1 MEQFYTVREANA
13 RLPALTR
20 LLQEMQALGHQLA
33 EIEGRGVAVKE
44 KIKSNGDHN
53 PSEDVMLAQSER
65 SIEEALQLAISQ
77 LAEWNIQLKDLQR
90 GLVDFPA
97 RLEGR
102 TVFLCW
108 ELGEEE
114 VAFWHEI
121 DTGFG
126 GRLPIDDRLA

>member
-1 MEQFYTVREANA
+1 MQQFYTVRDANKK
-13 RLPALTR
+13 LPELTR
-20 LLQEMQALGHQLA
+20 LLREMQALGLQLA
-33 EIEGRGVAVKE
+33 ELQGRGIEVKE
-44 KIKSNGDHN
+44 KIRSNGDHN

-65 SIEEALQLAISQ
+65 SLEETLQLAISQ
-77 LAEWNIQLKDLQR
+77 LSEWNIQLKDLQR

-114 VAFWHEI
+114 VGFWHET
-121 DTGFG
+121 DTGFSA
-126 GRLPIDDRLA
+126 RLPIDDRLA

>member
-1 MEQFYTVREANA
+1 LEQFYTVRDANA
-13 RLPALTR
+13 KLPDLTR
-20 LLQEMQALGHQLA
+20 LLQEMQALGLQLA
-33 EIEGRGVAVKE
+33 EIQGRGAVVKE
-44 KIKSNGDHN
+44 KIKTNGDHN

-65 SIEEALQLAISQ
+65 SLEEALQLAIAQ

-108 ELGEEE
+108 ELGEQE
-114 VAFWHEI
+114 VAFWHET

-126 GRLPIDDRLA
+126 GRRPIDDRLA

>member
-1 MEQFYTVREANA
+1 MEQFYTVREANNK
-13 RLPALTR
+13 LPELTR
-20 LLQEMQALGHQLA
+20 LLHEMQALGLQLA
-33 EIEGRGVAVKE
+33 ELQGRGIAVKE

-65 SIEEALQLAISQ
+65 SLEETLQLAISQ

-114 VAFWHEI
+114 VGFWHET
-121 DTGFG
+121 DTGFS
-126 GRLPIDDRLA
+126 GRMPIDDRLT

>member
-1 MEQFYTVREANA
+1 MEQFYTVREANNK
-13 RLPALTR
+13 LPELTR
-20 LLQEMQALGHQLA
+20 LLYEMQALGLQLA
-33 EIEGRGVAVKE
+33 ELQGREIAVKE
-44 KIKSNGDHN
+44 KIKTNGDHN
-53 PSEDVMLAQSER
+53 PSEDVMLAQSAR
-65 SIEEALQLAISQ
+65 SLEETLQLAISQ
-77 LAEWNIQLKDLQR
+77 LSEWNIQLKDLQR

-114 VAFWHEI
+114 IGFWHET
-121 DTGFG
+121 DTGFS

>member
-1 MEQFYTVREANA
+1 MQQFYTVREANN
-13 RLPALTR
+13 RLPELKR
-20 LLQEMQALGHQLA
+20 LLHEMQALGLQLA
-33 EIEGRGVAVKE
+33 ELQGRGIAVKD
-44 KIKSNGDHN
+44 KIKTNGDHN

-65 SIEEALQLAISQ
+65 SLEETLQLAISQ

-114 VAFWHEI
+114 VSFWHET

-126 GRLPIDDRLA
+126 GRLPIDDRLS